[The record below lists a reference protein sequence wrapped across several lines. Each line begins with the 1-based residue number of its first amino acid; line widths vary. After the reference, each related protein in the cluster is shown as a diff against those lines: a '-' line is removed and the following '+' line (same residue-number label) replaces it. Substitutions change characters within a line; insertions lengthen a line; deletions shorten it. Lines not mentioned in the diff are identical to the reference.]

1 MGDLERRM
9 SAQTSINRVLGVTV
23 SENFRTLDKHTVVV
37 YGRMVDE
44 YWQTART
51 VHDAL
56 ITNQDCDDEL
66 RHAHEE
72 AMARIER
79 MYLQA
84 RAAIYRRL
92 ESIAEEVQRAQQAA
106 EAAVQ
111 PQQLIQA
118 AQAAPN
124 AQNDARMVEL
134 LEGIRLDATRL
145 PKFDGDRSTWLKFHD
160 EFTANVHN
168 KNYPNT
174 VKLSRLRECLAGAA
188 LRVIDAAQ
196 PADGDTYVGAWTALK
211 DRYDNKRFLVNSHL
225 NAIFNFRLN
234 GKHDIMRMVDTFE
247 ATIRALNAL
256 DIATAGWDAILSYIL
271 LRKLDDSTRT
281 AWEMDQ
287 REANI
292 PAFTELLA
300 FLKRRANSLD
310 FAQMG
315 HNEARTGSNQKSG
328 ALVHS
333 VTMDGHAE
341 QVCAFCKRKEHKSA
355 ACNKL
360 LQLPPNKRFGLVR
373 KVRDLCYNCLQVGHF
388 TANCSSGNCRT
399 CDGRHHTVLCRND
412 AADQIQ
418 QAGARPPSVNV
429 ATMAHTVP
437 TSSMPSWSAQ
447 LNA

>member
-23 SENFRTLDKHTVVV
+23 AENFRTLDKHTVVV
-37 YGRMVDE
+37 YGRMLDE
-44 YWQTART
+44 YWQAART
-51 VHDAL
+51 THDAL
-56 ITNQDCDDEL
+56 ITSRDCDDDL
-66 RHAHEE
+66 RQAHEDSL
-72 AMARIER
+72 ARIER

-92 ESIAEEVQRAQQAA
+92 ENIAEEVQRAQQAA
-106 EAAVQ
+106 EAAV
-111 PQQLIQA
+111 PPPPPPA
-118 AQAAPN
+118 VHAAPN
-124 AQNDARMVEL
+124 ERNDARMVEL
-134 LEGIRLDATRL
+134 LEGMRLDATRL
-145 PKFDGDRSTWLKFHD
+145 PKFDGDRSKWLKFHD

-196 PADGDTYVGAWTALK
+196 PADGDTYAGAWTALK

-247 ATIRALNAL
+247 ATIRALDAL
-256 DIATAGWDAILSYIL
+256 NIATAGWDAILSYIL

-292 PAFTELLA
+292 PPFTELLA
-300 FLKRRANSLD
+300 FLKRRANSFD

-315 HNEARTGSNQKSG
+315 HSEARSGSNQRTG

-341 QVCAFCKRKEHKSA
+341 QVCAFCNRKEHKSA
-355 ACNKL
+355 ACSKL
-360 LQLPPNKRFGLVR
+360 LQLPMNKRFGLVR

-388 TANCSSGNCRT
+388 TPNCSSGNCRI
-399 CDGRHHTVLCRND
+399 CNGRHHTVLCRSD
-412 AADQIQ
+412 AADQTQ
-418 QAGARPPSVNV
+418 QIGARPPAVHV
-429 ATMAHTVP
+429 ATMAP
-437 TSSMPSWSAQ
+437 TASMPSWSAQ